1 MMKRRST
8 LREKGFTLAEAVIVI
23 VITGI
28 IAGTVAVFLRLP
40 VQGYVDTAA
49 RAELTDIADTALRRM
64 TRDLRLAL
72 PNSIRLY
79 TDGSGNKY
87 LELLLTKTGG
97 RYLAE
102 EDAAGSNFLNFSD
115 TADLTFDVVGAM
127 PAGEQAI
134 VANDFIVVYNLGPG
148 QPPADAYANCAVSP
162 GCNRARVAA
171 APAGKTLTLAS
182 NPFAAEVPV
191 MPSPNWRFQVVTT
204 PVTYVCNTT
213 AHTLTRYW
221 DYAIQPMQPVNL
233 ASAPAWTTPKN
244 ALLASSVNGC
254 EFSLN
259 NLVSIRSA
267 LVGLQLTLQNQTNG
281 GSVVLFHQVH
291 VDNTP

>member
-1 MMKRRST
+1 
-8 LREKGFTLAEAVIVI
+8 IVI

-72 PNSIRLY
+72 PNSIRLT

-102 EDAAGSNFLNFSD
+102 EDAAGTNFLNFSD
-115 TADLTFDVVGAM
+115 PADLTFDVVGAM

-134 VANDFIVVYNLGPG
+134 VPNDFIVVYNLGPG
-148 QPPADAYANCAVSP
+148 QSPADAYADCGVIP
-162 GCNRARVAA
+162 GCNRARVAS
-171 APAGKTLTLAS
+171 APAGNTVTLVS
-182 NPFAAEVPV
+182 NPFAAQKSPTPPNDPLP
-191 MPSPNWRFQVVTT
+191 MPSPRWRFQVVTT
-204 PVTYVCNTT
+204 PVTYVCNPT

-221 DYAIQPMQPVNL
+221 DYAIQPTQPASLASL
-233 ASAPAWTTPKN
+233 ASAPAWATPKN

-259 NLVSIRSA
+259 NLVSVRTA
-267 LVGLQLTLQNQTNG
+267 LIGLQLTLQNQANG